1 MRVNWRMM
9 VFPCGLQ
16 YLFFIIMWLEFLLY
30 TGRSK
35 VPMTDVNIDIITK
48 WPELL
53 HDRFTIYRHVKNALM
68 LTLIV
73 TYQRTFRASM
83 FLLKLFHCSCFGEWR
98 MFCAHQLLWGTQGRE
113 LMFGWVKVQRW
124 LNKHTTF
131 CRKSIWQLLHYL
143 VYTI

>member
-1 MRVNWRMM
+1 MCWNGQGLLPYVKQMMRVNWRMM
-9 VFPCGLQ
+9 VFQCGLQ

-83 FLLKLFHCSCFGEWR
+83 FFWNCFTVPVLGSEGCSVHTNSFEVHKGESW
-98 MFCAHQLLWGTQGRE
+98 C
-113 LMFGWVKVQRW
+113 
-124 LNKHTTF
+124 
-131 CRKSIWQLLHYL
+131 L
-143 VYTI
+143 VGSKFKGD